1 MFYII
6 QFDNIESEE
15 TKQLQFE
22 LCQYPNGTILS
33 YAQHIKVPILPTDKW
48 IVWIEHVYKYEEQYE
63 QFLKIKGIKNFNAL
77 DIVKSPC
84 DIDWL
89 WNDDY
94 INNIFADCVKSPLV
108 K

>member
-1 MFYII
+1 MFHLI
-6 QFDNIESEE
+6 QFDNIESEK

-22 LCQYPNGTILS
+22 LRQCPNGTILS

-48 IVWIEHVYKYEEQYE
+48 IVWIEHLYKYEEQYE
-63 QFLKIKGIKNFNAL
+63 HFLKIKGIKNFNAI
-77 DIVKSPC
+77 DIVKSPY
-84 DIDWL
+84 DIVWL

-94 INNIFADCVKSPLV
+94 INNIFEDCIKSPQI

>member
-1 MFYII
+1 MFYLI
-6 QFDNIESEE
+6 QFDNIKSEA

-33 YAQHIKVPILPTDKW
+33 YAQRIKVPILPTDKW
-48 IVWIEHVYKYEEQYE
+48 IVWIDRIDQEKYE
-63 QFLKIKGIKNFNAL
+63 QFLKIKGIKKFNEI
-77 DIVKSPC
+77 DIVKSPY

-94 INNIFADCVKSPLV
+94 INNIFVWYIGF
-108 K
+108 